1 MASACPLLL
10 LLTLAQSPLPATTAR
25 PEVKVAVEVQLLS
38 VAEDVLLEQWRL
50 ASQASGAEDPDVAAA
65 LQGLLN
71 SPVDT
76 AATSACLNA
85 RQCHRFLEAVQA
97 DVRSRTTHLPELT
110 VASGQEVTMRLPASH
125 PGFYEGVG
133 LEPASCVPFA
143 DAPESRRRRPEVTL
157 TLRPLAS
164 ADGHE
169 VCLEFRMTRSVP
181 GRDREVAGFV
191 ARAAGGAA
199 DGGQP
204 RPTSRPPQPACQIV
218 RIERTLQI
226 PEGHSVVTPVWA
238 RVRQLAAED
247 DGPPVLADIPYL
259 GQLFKT
265 AHIYTARDRVFILVT
280 AHVVTGDE

>member
-1 MASACPLLL
+1 MVSVYPVLVLF
-10 LLTLAQSPLPATTAR
+10 TLAQPPLPAPAGR
-25 PEVKVAVEVQLLS
+25 PEVQVAVEVQLLS
-38 VAEDVLLEQWRL
+38 VAEDVLREQWRL

-110 VASGQEVTMRLPASH
+110 VASGQEVAMRLPASH

-133 LEPASCVPFA
+133 LEPPGRLPLA
-143 DAPESRRRRPEVTL
+143 DAPESRRRPPEVTL

-169 VCLEFRMTRSVP
+169 VCLEFRMTRSLP
-181 GRDREVAGFV
+181 AQAAKVAGFV
-191 ARAAGGAA
+191 ARASGEAT
-199 DGGQP
+199 DGGLA
-204 RPTSRPPQPACQIV
+204 RPTSRPPQPAFQTV
-218 RIERTLQI
+218 RIERTVQI

-259 GQLFKT
+259 GRLFKT
-265 AHIYTARDRVFILVT
+265 AHFYTAKDRVLVVLT
-280 AHVVTGDE
+280 AHVVADGD